1 MKKLL
6 SMAFCA
12 AAAATF
18 AEDVTVATVGVTAIT
33 LPAGQQNTII
43 AASFTELATGKNIS
57 IANIVK
63 ATNLAEGDKILLY
76 TDKNTYSA
84 WKLNANKEWE
94 KADKTYTVGSDGQAT
109 ESTGD
114 APETTTATIG
124 TGLWIIRQD
133 AEKPAKIALYG
144 QYVSDKSTTTTAGA
158 WNLVGNAGQAA
169 FSSFEGA
176 VGDQI
181 VTVVNG
187 ALRTYNYKEGSG
199 KGWYY
204 VTKENNKG
212 KNNYGAPSIAP
223 GEGFWYYTKE
233 SAKTFTWTDV
243 NN

>member
-12 AAAATF
+12 AAVTTL

-43 AASFTELATGKNIS
+43 AASFTELATGENIS

-94 KADKTYTVGSDGQAT
+94 KTDKTYTLDATGVTENVGDDPSM
-109 ESTGD
+109 
-114 APETTTATIG
+114 TTVTVG
-124 TGLWIIRQD
+124 TGLWIIRD
-133 AEKPAKIALYG
+133 NPTADAKIALYG
-144 QYVSDKSTTTTAGA
+144 QYVSAKSTKTTAGA
-158 WNLVGNAGQAA
+158 WNLIGNAGQAA

-187 ALRTYNYKEGSG
+187 ALRTYNYKEGTG

-204 VTKENNKG
+204 TTYSAAGATKTYET
-212 KNNYGAPSIAP
+212 PSIAA
-223 GEGFWYYTKE
+223 GHGFWYYAASE
-233 SAKTFTWTDV
+233 KTLTWND
-243 NN
+243 

>member
-12 AAAATF
+12 AAAATCG
-18 AEDVTVATVGVTAIT
+18 ADVTVATVGVTAIT

-43 AASFTELATGKNIS
+43 AASFTELATGENIS

-84 WKLNANKEWE
+84 WKLNADKEWE
-94 KADKTYTVGSDGQAT
+94 KTDKTYTLDATGVTENVGDDPS
-109 ESTGD
+109 
-114 APETTTATIG
+114 TTTVTVG
-124 TGLWIIRQD
+124 TGLWIIRD
-133 AEKPAKIALYG
+133 NPTADAKIALYG
-144 QYVSDKSTTTTAGA
+144 QYVSAKSTKTTAGA
-158 WNLVGNAGQAA
+158 WNLIGNAGQAA

-187 ALRTYNYKEGSG
+187 ALRTYNYKEGTG

-204 VTKENNKG
+204 TTYSYTGATKTYET
-212 KNNYGAPSIAP
+212 PSIAA
-223 GEGFWYYTKE
+223 GHGFWYYTASE
-233 SAKTFTWTDV
+233 KTLTWND
-243 NN
+243 